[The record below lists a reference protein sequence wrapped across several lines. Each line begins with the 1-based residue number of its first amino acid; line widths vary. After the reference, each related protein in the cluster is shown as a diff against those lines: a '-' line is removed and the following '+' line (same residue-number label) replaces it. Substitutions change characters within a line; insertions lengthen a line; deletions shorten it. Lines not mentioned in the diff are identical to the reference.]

1 MATQAG
7 LDVRESR
14 KGSGAASTL
23 VVLLALAIFINALDR
38 GNFSTAAPLIKDQLQ
53 LTNSQIG
60 VLISAFFWTYV
71 PGHFLSGWLSERI
84 GPYRT
89 LALGLLVWSVA
100 TLLTGLAVG
109 FAMLLGLRL
118 LLGLGESAGWP
129 ASSKLLAMHVSGEK
143 LASANAMTGAG
154 LNLGNGVGILLG
166 GLMVAQ
172 FGWRALFFVFGALS
186 LLWLVPWLRLERP
199 VPLPPAAGRGTDH
212 GPAPSFGVML
222 GKREMWGSALG
233 HFCNNY
239 PYFLVLSWLPL
250 YLVKQ
255 QGYSITAMAW
265 LGGAVYL
272 LSAIFGVIGARIADR
287 WIARG
292 GSQNRVR
299 KTMVLVCLVVALGC
313 MLACAFGSPQVA
325 VLGLLTF
332 SLANGLGAF
341 SVFSIGQTIA
351 GPRCAGKWIGIQNG
365 VAGMSGVIGPL
376 LTGWSIDQTGNYR
389 VAFLIAAGVV
399 VLGMVCWGVVVRK
412 VEPLEWGEL

>member
-7 LDVRESR
+7 HSIREPAQSSR
-14 KGSGAASTL
+14 ATSTL
-23 VVLLALAIFINALDR
+23 VLLLALAIFINALDR
-38 GNFSTAAPLIKDQLQ
+38 GNFSTAAPLIKDQLH

-84 GPYRT
+84 DPYRT

-100 TLLTGLAVG
+100 TLLTGFAVG

-172 FGWRALFFVFGALS
+172 FGWRALFVVFGALS
-186 LLWLVPWLRLERP
+186 LLWLVPWLRLKRP
-199 VPLPPAAGRGTDH
+199 APMAHADGQIIDH
-212 GPAPSFGVML
+212 GPAPSFAIML
-222 GKREMWGSALG
+222 GKREMWGTALG
-233 HFCNNY
+233 HFCSNY

-255 QGYSITAMAW
+255 QGYSIVAMAW

-272 LSAIFGVIGARIADR
+272 LSAIFGVIGAHIADR
-287 WIARG
+287 WIVRG
-292 GSQNRVR
+292 GSQNSVR
-299 KTMVLVCLVVALGC
+299 KTMVLTSLVVALGC

-325 VLGLLTF
+325 VLGLLAF

-351 GPRCAGKWIGIQNG
+351 GPSCAGKWIGIQNG

-389 VAFLIAAGVV
+389 IAFLIAAGVIV
-399 VLGMVCWGVVVRK
+399 VGMVCWGLVVRK
-412 VEPLEWGEL
+412 VEPLAWGEV